1 MQKRISTLPFHDT
14 PEQAKKLDEVIA
26 GLKGQAGAV
35 MPALHQAQ
43 DIYGYLPMEVQKKIA
58 DGLGVSLE
66 EVYGVSTFY
75 SQFSLTP
82 KGRNHIS
89 VCLGTACYVKG
100 SDKVLDRI
108 VEKLH
113 IQPEECTEDGL
124 FSLHRR
130 LRPGSRH
137 DDKRGRVRPPGPRGR
152 GRHSGEVRGVKP
164 MRELSLNVMDIAQN
178 SISAGASLITI
189 TVEEDAELDELSIS
203 IGDNGRGM
211 TPEQVEHVTDPFF
224 TTRTTRSVGLG
235 VPLFKME
242 AEMTGG
248 RFSIES
254 TLGGGTTTT
263 AVFKPS
269 SVDMIP
275 LGDINGTVSMLVMM
289 NPDLDFLY
297 TRSYK
302 PMEGER
308 REFALDTR
316 ELRTVLGEDVPL
328 NLPDV
333 TGWVNEFLS
342 ENTDELLN
350 GSQNQEGATDI

>member
-1 MQKRISTLPFHDT
+1 
-14 PEQAKKLDEVIA
+14 
-26 GLKGQAGAV
+26 
-35 MPALHQAQ
+35 
-43 DIYGYLPMEVQKKIA
+43 
-58 DGLGVSLE
+58 
-66 EVYGVSTFY
+66 
-75 SQFSLTP
+75 
-82 KGRNHIS
+82 
-89 VCLGTACYVKG
+89 
-100 SDKVLDRI
+100 
-108 VEKLH
+108 
-113 IQPEECTEDGL
+113 
-124 FSLHRR
+124 
-130 LRPGSRH
+130 
-137 DDKRGRVRPPGPRGR
+137 
-152 GRHSGEVRGVKP
+152 

-189 TVEEDAELDELSIS
+189 TVEEDAGLDELSIS

-211 TPEQVEHVTDPFF
+211 TPEQVERVTDPFF

-254 TLGGGTTTT
+254 TLGVGTTTT

-350 GSQNQEGATDI
+350 GSRNQEGATDI